1 MASSSYWSA
10 LACLTVTCSVYFAAS
25 DISCY
30 NDDGQP
36 VDWFIV
42 YKLPKHVS
50 KTGLQYKYM
59 DSSSNGWRT
68 GNRLINDTDRAVGGT
83 LQQLYEKSK
92 LQRDQVAYVLY
103 NDQVNTTLSSYGGH
117 TKGVVLLDDIQ
128 GFWLVHS
135 TPFFP
140 PRTDQSYKW
149 PHSGMKNGQSFLCV
163 TYRYDQFKDIGTQ
176 LLYNN
181 PHVYDHSIPPSF
193 AKDLVNLNK
202 AATGKKLERPPWQS
216 KVVLSSAAGKLFTS
230 FAKSRKFGD
239 DLYSGWVAGSFQSD
253 LLVQTWPNSA
263 HTLPSNCTMTYSVYN
278 VKVITFTTYTSFES
292 SMDHSKW
299 CVTRPG
305 SGVKWTCI
313 GDINRDR
320 AQEHRGGGTV
330 CTDDPVVWD
339 SFSSLVTSCEFCVCS
354 CNEKESRG
362 MRAGA
367 QTVV

>member
-1 MASSSYWSA
+1 MANSIYWSV
-10 LACLTVTCSVYFAAS
+10 LACLAVTCSVYFAAS

-30 NDDGQP
+30 DDDGQP

-42 YKLPKHVS
+42 YKLPKHVG
-50 KTGLQYKYM
+50 KTGLQYMYM

-92 LQRDQVAYVLY
+92 QQRDQVAYVLY
-103 NDQVNTTLSSYGGH
+103 NDQVNATLTSYGGH
-117 TKGVVLLDDIQ
+117 TKGIVLLDDVR

-149 PHSGMKNGQSFLCV
+149 PHNGKKNGQSFLCV

-202 AATGKKLERPPWQS
+202 AATGERLERPPWQN
-216 KVVLSSAAGKLFTS
+216 
-230 FAKSRKFGD
+230 
-239 DLYSGWVAGSFQSD
+239 LYSGWVAGSFQSD

-263 HTLPSNCTMTYSVYN
+263 HTLPSNCTMPYSVYN
-278 VKVITFTTYTSFES
+278 VKVITFSTYTSFES

-313 GDINRDR
+313 GDINRDQ

-339 SFSSLVTSCEFCVCS
+339 SFSSLVTSCEFCACTCS
-354 CNEKESRG
+354 EK
-362 MRAGA
+362 
-367 QTVV
+367 